1 MPSHKC
7 QLELSKWN
15 VIAKNQRAFNQNIY
29 NLYISLYISAI
40 YILTTKLNSS
50 TLSALSRSF
59 SLSLS
64 PTLNIIYQL
73 FCVHFITLT
82 FHTHTHAYLHA
93 NLPQTHTHTYTHT
106 HTLSS
111 IDSPI
116 LIMFH
121 ILLMRF
127 NSSLRFNIKIVSS
140 VKPFCN
146 QSTHTI
152 NQKNPQTTTTT
163 TIKTV
168 KNLQQFYQVKLNSQF
183 LYQNYRTIVYYYL
196 YSLYKRFVSFHSVP
210 FCYDV
215 SSRLP

>member
-1 MPSHKC
+1 MLLIKIFTIST
-7 QLELSKWN
+7 
-15 VIAKNQRAFNQNIY
+15 Y
-29 NLYISLYISAI
+29 LYIYLL

-82 FHTHTHAYLHA
+82 FHTHTHAY
-93 NLPQTHTHTYTHT
+93 THTQIYPKHILTLTHT

-127 NSSLRFNIKIVSS
+127 NSSLRFNIKIVSIS
-140 VKPFCN
+140 KLFHLWNPFAINRHSHN
-146 QSTHTI
+146 QSKKPS
-152 NQKNPQTTTTT
+152 NN
-163 TIKTV
+163 
-168 KNLQQFYQVKLNSQF
+168 
-183 LYQNYRTIVYYYL
+183 NYNYN
-196 YSLYKRFVSFHSVP
+196 
-210 FCYDV
+210 
-215 SSRLP
+215 

>member
-1 MPSHKC
+1 M
-7 QLELSKWN
+7 
-15 VIAKNQRAFNQNIY
+15 F
-29 NLYISLYISAI
+29 
-40 YILTTKLNSS
+40 
-50 TLSALSRSF
+50 TLL
-59 SLSLS
+59 LSLS
-64 PTLNIIYQL
+64 
-73 FCVHFITLT
+73 
-82 FHTHTHAYLHA
+82 THTHMHTFTQIYSKHTYSHLRTP
-93 NLPQTHTHTYTHT
+93 LITHTY
-106 HTLSS
+106 TLSS
-111 IDSPI
+111 IDSSI

-121 ILLMRF
+121 ILLMRL

-146 QSTHTI
+146 QSTLTQSI
-152 NQKNPQTTTTT
+152 KKNPQTTTTT